1 MKQEFDFIHQ
11 IPANNH
17 YIYTNAFFQPFTLPI
32 KGTYYYRSN
41 LINIEENENTKA
53 IEEFFGIS
61 IHEFVDCI
69 TLRRGIWDDLSAI
82 SGYYTIDRELIKS
95 REGFNE
101 EFLSKLGFI
110 KKENR
115 YMFPQTSLQVELV
128 QGNKEDGFI
137 LYNESGEKLA
147 SSAGYRAKQTLMEEF
162 LKHADWYLNVKE
174 EHQTLV
180 KLLEHASAMYIHE
193 EIYEYVSKNE
203 DERTLDAYDNLQ
215 ELLEKYFELKD
226 KKISFNEDMELYM
239 KSKHPLGEDGY
250 FNEFK
255 SHLFGEWACF
265 KEIFGELIE
274 KKLLRS
280 EFAKFMSFHWLMYD
294 ANRMYFPARTATED
308 NNDKE
313 YKELIEKTLEVVT
326 KRVEKRKN

>member
-1 MKQEFDFIHQ
+1 
-11 IPANNH
+11 
-17 YIYTNAFFQPFTLPI
+17 
-32 KGTYYYRSN
+32 
-41 LINIEENENTKA
+41 
-53 IEEFFGIS
+53 
-61 IHEFVDCI
+61 
-69 TLRRGIWDDLSAI
+69 
-82 SGYYTIDRELIKS
+82 
-95 REGFNE
+95 
-101 EFLSKLGFI
+101 
-110 KKENR
+110 
-115 YMFPQTSLQVELV
+115 
-128 QGNKEDGFI
+128 
-137 LYNESGEKLA
+137 
-147 SSAGYRAKQTLMEEF
+147 
-162 LKHADWYLNVKE
+162 
-174 EHQTLV
+174 
-180 KLLEHASAMYIHE
+180 MYIHE

-280 EFAKFMSFHWLMYD
+280 EFAKFMSFHWFMYD